1 MNDHYKYLKYKNK
14 YEKLKIHI
22 GGQLNELS
30 KIIKL
35 YYGLYEI
42 QYKINNDYKL
52 NINGDEIKLIIN
64 YLNNEKLDNKFFNN
78 CNNVNENKENI
89 VK

>member
-42 QYKINNDYKL
+42 
-52 NINGDEIKLIIN
+52 
-64 YLNNEKLDNKFFNN
+64 
-78 CNNVNENKENI
+78 
-89 VK
+89 